1 MSAFVLPWPL
11 VNPTT
16 LIIEV
21 IPEVSAEAGQV
32 PCSCSGREAGEQWE
46 LVKTLAARSEIY

>member
-32 PCSCSGREAGEQWE
+32 PCSEREAGEQWE